1 MKRPTCNLCR
11 SHAVTPLDIGE
22 PTAKVGH
29 NVICETC
36 GLIFHYPAMSAEE
49 MKKLYI
55 DDYSSE
61 YSASETIGR
70 DMARSRIA
78 FLQQQ
83 IDLVRVETALEIG
96 CARGEFLSELNRAG
110 IPAEGVEPSQA
121 MAGLGRNTYGVKIT
135 GGVYDDFPVHPE
147 YYDLISM
154 FHVLEHV
161 PNPLATLQRIKKEL
175 KPDGRLF
182 LEVPTI
188 ADCQLSIVFKT
199 IHPTTFVAATLN
211 AMLVEAGFDVLHI
224 AENGYH
230 LRIFAKP
237 ASRLTAP
244 IRPVADVIKARVH
257 TYLTERRRVIEGIL
271 NKMQCLIHKGT
282 GAIYGAG
289 LNTLDLDQVFPLKQL
304 KLDAIFD
311 RDTRKHGNTILG
323 LPIQDPAT
331 LQDWNG
337 DYIIISSYA
346 FQAEIMRQLEF
357 LKARGIDLITLY
369 ELNDHD

>member
-1 MKRPTCNLCR
+1 MKPPTCNLCR
-11 SHAVTPLDIGE
+11 SHALTPLDIGE
-22 PTAKVGH
+22 PAAKVGH

-36 GLIFHYPAMSAEE
+36 GLIFHYPAMSADE
-49 MKKLYI
+49 MKKLYS
-55 DDYSSE
+55 DDYSDE

-70 DMARSRIA
+70 DMARGRIA

-83 IDLVRVETALEIG
+83 LDLSQVETALEIG
-96 CARGEFLSELNRAG
+96 CARGEFLSELNLAG
-110 IPAEGVEPSQA
+110 IPAEGVEPSQI
-121 MAGLGRNTYGVKIT
+121 MAGLGRNTYGVSIT
-135 GGVYDDFPVHPE
+135 DGVYDDFPVRPG

-161 PNPLATLQRIKKEL
+161 SDPLATLQRIKKEL

-188 ADCQLSIVFKT
+188 ADCQLAIVFKT

-211 AMLVEAGFDVLHI
+211 AMLVKAGFDVLHT

-237 ASRLTAP
+237 ASRLTTP
-244 IRPVADVIKARVH
+244 ILPAADIIKARVQM
-257 TYLTERRRVIEGIL
+257 YLTDRRRVIEAIL
-271 NKMQCLIHKGT
+271 DKMQSLIHKGT

-304 KLDAIFD
+304 KLDAVFD
-311 RDTRKHGNTILG
+311 SDIRKHGKTILG
-323 LPIQDPAT
+323 LPIQHPAA

-337 DYIIISSYA
+337 EYVIISSYA
-346 FQAEIMRQLEF
+346 FQTEIVRQLEF
-357 LKARGIDLITLY
+357 LKMRGVDLITLY
-369 ELNDHD
+369 DLNGHE